1 VKAWQRW
8 LIIGVVGLVI
18 LGVGGPFVYIH
29 FIEGKA
35 PSKLKL
41 SSAKSTPG
49 AQPTSNVPLD
59 GTWNVTTGSEAG
71 YRVDEVL
78 FGQNNTA
85 VGRTNSVTGNLTFTG
100 TRVTA
105 GSFSID
111 LTTVK
116 SDQARRDAQFNG
128 RIMSTATHP
137 SATFALSQPIVL
149 PSVPAPGTDITA
161 NAIGQLTLRSTTKP
175 VTVAVTARRTANNVQ
190 VNGSI
195 PITFADWS
203 IPNPS
208 IGPISTQDHGLIEF
222 LLNFAH
228 A

>member
-1 VKAWQRW
+1 VKTWQRW
-8 LIIGVVGLVI
+8 VIVAVVGVVVLAV
-18 LGVGGPFVYIH
+18 GVPYVYIH

-35 PSKLKL
+35 PAKLKL
-41 SSAKSTPG
+41 TNTPAAG
-49 AQPTSNVPLD
+49 QPAATSVPID
-59 GTWNVTTGSEAG
+59 GTWNIAAGSQAG
-71 YRVDEVL
+71 YRVQEVL

-85 VGRTNSVTGNLTFTG
+85 VGRTNSVTGDITISG

-105 GSFSID
+105 GTFTID
-111 LTTVK
+111 LTSVK

-137 SATFALSQPIVL
+137 TATFTLSQPVVL
-149 PSVPAPGTDITA
+149 PSIPAPGVDVTA
-161 NAIGQLTLRSTTKP
+161 SGTGQLDLKSTTKP
-175 VTVAVTARRTANNVQ
+175 VTVTVTARRTGNSIQ
-190 VNGSI
+190 VSGSI
-195 PITFADWS
+195 PITFSDWG

-208 IGPISTQDHGLIEF
+208 FGPITTQDHGLIEF

>member
-1 VKAWQRW
+1 
-8 LIIGVVGLVI
+8 
-18 LGVGGPFVYIH
+18 
-29 FIEGKA
+29 
-35 PSKLKL
+35 L
-41 SSAKSTPG
+41 SSAKTTPG
-49 AQPTSNVPLD
+49 TQATSNVALD

-85 VGRTNSVTGNLTFTG
+85 VGRTNSVTGNLTFNG
-100 TRVTA
+100 TQVTA
-105 GSFSID
+105 GTFSID
-111 LTTVK
+111 LTSVK

-137 SATFALSQPIVL
+137 TATFTLSQPIVL
-149 PSVPAPGTDITA
+149 PSVPTPGTDITA
-161 NAIGQLTLRSTTKP
+161 NASGQLMLRSTTKP
-175 VTVAVTARRTANNVQ
+175 VAVTVTARRTANTIQ

-195 PITFADWS
+195 PITFADWG

>member
-1 VKAWQRW
+1 
-8 LIIGVVGLVI
+8 
-18 LGVGGPFVYIH
+18 
-29 FIEGKA
+29 
-35 PSKLKL
+35 
-41 SSAKSTPG
+41 
-49 AQPTSNVPLD
+49 
-59 GTWNVTTGSEAG
+59 
-71 YRVDEVL
+71 VL

-85 VGRTNSVTGNLTFTG
+85 VGRTNSVTGNLTFNG
-100 TRVTA
+100 TQVSAAT
-105 GSFSID
+105 FSID

-116 SDQARRDAQFNG
+116 SDQARRDSQFNG

-137 SATFALSQPIVL
+137 NATFTLTQPIAL
-149 PSVPAPGTDITA
+149 PSIPAPGTDITA
-161 NAIGQLTLRSTTKP
+161 NANGQLTLRSTTKP
-175 VTVAVTARRTANNVQ
+175 VTVPVTARRTAGNIQ

-195 PITFADWS
+195 PITFADWG

>member
-1 VKAWQRW
+1 VKTWQRW
-8 LIIGVVGLVI
+8 LIVGVVALVV
-18 LGVGGPFVYIH
+18 LVVGGPFVYIN

-35 PSKLKL
+35 PAKLKL
-41 SSAKSTPG
+41 TNTPAAGQAASS
-49 AQPTSNVPLD
+49 VPID
-59 GTWNVTTGSEAG
+59 GTWNVAAGSEAG
-71 YRVDEVL
+71 YRVQEVL

-85 VGRTNSVTGNLTFTG
+85 VGRTNSVTGNITIGG

-105 GSFSID
+105 ATFTID

-137 SATFALSQPIVL
+137 TATFTLTEPIVL
-149 PSVPAPGTDITA
+149 PSIPASGIDVTATGT
-161 NAIGQLTLRSTTKP
+161 GQLMLKSTTKP
-175 VTVAVTARRTANNVQ
+175 VTVTVTARRTGNSIQ

-195 PITFADWS
+195 PITFSDWG